1 MEQGIFPLYFIG
13 KEGNMRKIVLVFV
26 LAILASM
33 AAYPVYG
40 ADPAQEEINKKNVV
54 EFYKAMI
61 NQKDFEAASKYV
73 GSRYVQHNPMG
84 ADHLEGIKNFIQFLR
99 EKMPDAHW
107 ELKRV
112 FADGD
117 YVITHGHTV
126 SKPGDRGM
134 AAMDIFRLEEGKIV
148 EHWDAVQP
156 IPEKAMNA
164 NTMF

>member
-1 MEQGIFPLYFIG
+1 MKRTFAL
-13 KEGNMRKIVLVFV
+13 LV
-26 LAILASM
+26 LAVLGLIATWP
-33 AAYPVYG
+33 AYG
-40 ADPAQEEINKKNVV
+40 AGTAQEELNKKNVV

-61 NQKDFEAASKYV
+61 NQKDFDLTSKYV
-73 GSRYVQHNPMG
+73 GSRYTQHNPMG
-84 ADHLEGIKNFIQFLR
+84 ADNLEGIKNFIQFLK

-134 AAMDIFRLEEGKIV
+134 AAMDIFRLENGKIV

-156 IPEKAMNA
+156 IPEKALNS